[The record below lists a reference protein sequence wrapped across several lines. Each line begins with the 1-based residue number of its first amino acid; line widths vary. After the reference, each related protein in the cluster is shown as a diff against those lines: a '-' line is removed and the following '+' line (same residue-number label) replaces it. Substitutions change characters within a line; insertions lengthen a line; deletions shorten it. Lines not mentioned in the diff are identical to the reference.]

1 MKFWIDENIPR
12 PLSNALKQA
21 GHECFTAPS
30 RTGDPV
36 ILKQALE
43 ANAVIVTYDHDFER
57 YVLKENRPCAGVIL
71 VLVDA
76 PNRWE
81 ELTARLLHLARTRES
96 ILTTSFIILSSDQR
110 KIIPLKS
117 R

>member
-12 PLSNALKQA
+12 PLSNALRQA
-21 GHECFTAPS
+21 GHECFMAPS

-36 ILKQALE
+36 ILQRALE
-43 ANAVIVTYDHDFER
+43 AQAVIVTYDHDFER
-57 YVLKENRPCAGVIL
+57 YILKENRPCAGVIL
-71 VLVDA
+71 ILVDA

-96 ILTTSFIILSSDQR
+96 ILATSFIVLSSDQR